1 MEVMISAEVLGNFGI
16 MSATVIAIVEA
27 IKRMVSLC
35 SEKRIPVKALVIMSL
50 VIAFGFSFA
59 HTACTQ
65 DWTILSVVL
74 AIANGFGIFGAATA
88 GYKVIKKQTKNIE
101 KKRVMNGGGE

>member
-16 MSATVIAIVEA
+16 MSATVIAVVEA
-27 IKRMVSLC
+27 IKRVINLC
-35 SEKRIPVKALVIMSL
+35 TQKRIPVKVLVIMSL

-59 HTACTQ
+59 YTAYVGN
-65 DWTILSVVL
+65 WTVLSVIL

-88 GYKVIKKQTKNIE
+88 GYKVVKEQTKKIE
-101 KKRVMNGGGE
+101 KKKLMSNK

>member
-27 IKRMVSLC
+27 IKRLINLC
-35 SEKRIPVKALVIMSL
+35 SGKKVPVRALVIMSL

-59 HTACTQ
+59 YTAYTQ
-65 DWTILSVVL
+65 NWTVLSVVL
-74 AIANGFGIFGAATA
+74 AIANGLGIFGAATA
-88 GYKVIKKQTKNIE
+88 GYKVVKERTKKIE
-101 KKRVMNGGGE
+101 KKKLMSNGGE

>member
-27 IKRMVSLC
+27 IKRLINLC
-35 SEKRIPVKALVIMSL
+35 SGKKVPVRALVIMSL
-50 VIAFGFSFA
+50 IIAFGFSFA
-59 HTACTQ
+59 YVAYVGN
-65 DWTILSVVL
+65 WTILSVAL

-88 GYKVIKKQTKNIE
+88 GYKVVKEQTKKIE
-101 KKRVMNGGGE
+101 KKKLMSNK